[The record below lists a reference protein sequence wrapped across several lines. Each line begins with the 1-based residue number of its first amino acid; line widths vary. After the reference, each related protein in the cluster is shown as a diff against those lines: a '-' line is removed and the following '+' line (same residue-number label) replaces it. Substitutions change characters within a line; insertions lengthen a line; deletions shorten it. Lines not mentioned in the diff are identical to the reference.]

1 MKQGL
6 FNKEKEALQF
16 IRKAESL
23 AMRMSDKGF
32 HVAFSGGKDSQV
44 LLALMEMSGVKHHA
58 EMQVTTVDSPNIMKF
73 VRKYYPQVH
82 LNLPQMNMRKLI
94 VHKKMLPTRQARFCC
109 AYLKEQAGAGTVTCI
124 GIRKAESA
132 KRAKRHPIEVIG
144 QRVGYEIING
154 KLHESNNWGG
164 NYLMLKK
171 IQRFIVSTEKIKLL
185 LLRFS
190 IGRIRM
196 FGILFIITIYH
207 IATYTIKAF
216 IASGV
221 CFVLWRASRKN
232 GVNLNYSHFSL
243 NVFTSG
249 QSVNL
254 WQWVIITILKVRN
267 NVLNGGFQM
276 KIPLNG
282 LTNNNNRI
290 FLIYENCKY

>member
-144 QRVGYEIING
+144 QRVGFEIIND

-164 NYLMLKK
+164 NCLMLKK
-171 IQRFIVSTEKIKLL
+171 IQRFIVSTGKIKLL
-185 LLRFS
+185 LLQFS

-196 FGILFIITIYH
+196 FGILFIITICH

-216 IASGV
+216 IASDV
-221 CFVLWRASRKN
+221 CFVLWQASRKN
-232 GVNLNYSHFSL
+232 GMNLNCSRFLL

-254 WQWVIITILKVRN
+254 WQWGIITTLKARSN
-267 NVLNGGFQM
+267 ALNGGFQT

-282 LTNNNNRI
+282 LTKNNNQI